1 LLFPGLEAIATAVEV
16 EHFEVATDLARDDAN
31 RIFGFGKPFDDL
43 PLLRDSQL
51 KVFPPWKGW
60 SFR

>member
-1 LLFPGLEAIATAVEV
+1 
-16 EHFEVATDLARDDAN
+16 LASDDAN
-31 RIFGFGKPFDDL
+31 RILGFGKPFDDL

-51 KVFPPWKGW
+51 KVFPPRKGW

>member
-1 LLFPGLEAIATAVEV
+1 LFFPGLEAIASSVEV
-16 EHFEVATDLARDDAN
+16 EHFKVTTDLARDDAN
-31 RIFGFGKPFDDL
+31 RILGFGKPFDDL

>member
-1 LLFPGLEAIATAVEV
+1 LLFPGLEAITTSIEV
-16 EHFEVATDLARDDAN
+16 EHFEVATDLASDDAN
-31 RIFGFGKPFDDL
+31 RILGFGKPFDDL

-51 KVFPPWKGW
+51 KVFPPRKGW